1 MLSILW
7 LGIKASFQS
16 LFKIL
21 LIVIPLLVALEI
33 LKDSGW
39 LQRISRKVE
48 PVLERMYMT
57 QAVAPAL
64 VAGVFIGLIYGAGVL
79 YQTRREGMVDSREM
93 TLLCLFLGINHA
105 VVEDVAILAALGAR
119 VWVLVVTRLI
129 PAIVLTYLL
138 GRWYYRNKGL
148 RPAAPSE
155 LGK

>member
-7 LGIKASFQS
+7 LGLKASFQS

-105 VVEDVAILAALGAR
+105 VVEDVAIWRPGR
-119 VWVLVVTRLI
+119 TVWVLVVTRLI

-138 GRWYYRNKGL
+138 GAGTTGIKDYDQLLLW
-148 RPAAPSE
+148 